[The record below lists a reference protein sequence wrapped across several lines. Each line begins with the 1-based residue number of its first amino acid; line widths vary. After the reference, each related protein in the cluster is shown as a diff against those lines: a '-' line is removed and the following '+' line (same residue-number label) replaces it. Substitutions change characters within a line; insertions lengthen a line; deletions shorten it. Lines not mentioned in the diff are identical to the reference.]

1 MVFAP
6 DLMRDNSGN
15 IVVSDNDMYRRRKE
29 ILEILQKNAYG
40 FMPSKV
46 PVEGRIISKD
56 PKTCSGNAVLYN
68 TEISCIFNSSVF
80 HFPMSLVV
88 PNGSG
93 RKPLII
99 VINFRPCLYD
109 MYIPVEEII
118 DNGFALAQIYYNDIT
133 SDDGNF
139 EDRLAAFFPRNNDS
153 APGKIT
159 MWAWGVSRALDYLL
173 TLGWFKE
180 ETIGLI
186 GHSRLGKTALWC
198 AANDQRIT
206 HVCSN
211 DSGCMGAAYAR
222 SLHDGGESTS
232 VIASAF
238 PFWFCPRFSEICR
251 GVNALPFDQHF
262 LLAAIAPRCVLVNSA
277 SGDAWADPA
286 SEQNS
291 CVGAD
296 PAWRAYGVKGYAG
309 QLNTYNENEGN
320 FSGRIGYFKR
330 SGIHFL
336 GRKDWQ
342 SFMRFINNHINSN
355 DEIIAEGE

>member
-1 MVFAP
+1 MDFTP
-6 DLMRDNSGN
+6 DLMRDNNGNRIVSG
-15 IVVSDNDMYRRRKE
+15 IDMDRRRKE

-40 FMPSKV
+40 FTPSRV
-46 PVEGRIISKD
+46 PVKGTILSKD

-68 TEISCIFNSSVF
+68 TEISCYFQSSVF

-118 DNGFALAQIYYNDIT
+118 DNGFALAQIYYEDIT

-139 EDRLAAFFPRNNDS
+139 EDRIAAFFPRGYDS
-153 APGKIT
+153 APGKIS

-180 ETIGLI
+180 DAVGLI

-198 AANDQRIT
+198 AANDQRIKY
-206 HVCSN
+206 VCSN

-232 VIASAF
+232 VIARSF
-238 PFWFCPRFSEICR
+238 PFWFCPRFSDICKN
-251 GVNALPFDQHF
+251 VSALPFDQHY

-277 SGDAWADPA
+277 AGDDWADPA
-286 SEQNS
+286 SEQNT
-291 CVGAD
+291 CIGAD
-296 PAWRAYGVKGYAG
+296 PAWSAYGVKGYAG
-309 QLNTYNENEGN
+309 QLNTYNANEGN
-320 FSGRIGYFKR
+320 LCGSIGYFKR

-342 SFMRFINNHINSN
+342 TFMRFIKDHMNT
-355 DEIIAEGE
+355 DEIIVEGE